1 LKTAVDSVFKGA
13 KLVFYAAVKAEHSVF
28 TAPFCIMTAENEN
41 VKTAAEAVDALAPE
55 QIPVPKTSALS
66 PGDDFLDRV
75 WGLVAALASGEITPY
90 TFESRL
96 EEAVADEV
104 DIPYVPSALEEQAVG
119 LVVDGIKAILISL
132 VR

>member
-1 LKTAVDSVFKGA
+1 
-13 KLVFYAAVKAEHSVF
+13 
-28 TAPFCIMTAENEN
+28 MTDENKS

-55 QIPVPKTSALS
+55 QIPVPKTKALE
-66 PGDDFLDRV
+66 PADDFLDRV
-75 WGLVAALASGEITPY
+75 WGLVVALASGEITPD

-104 DIPYVPSALEEQAVG
+104 DIPYVPSALEKQAVG
-119 LVVDGIKAILISL
+119 LVVDGIKTILISL